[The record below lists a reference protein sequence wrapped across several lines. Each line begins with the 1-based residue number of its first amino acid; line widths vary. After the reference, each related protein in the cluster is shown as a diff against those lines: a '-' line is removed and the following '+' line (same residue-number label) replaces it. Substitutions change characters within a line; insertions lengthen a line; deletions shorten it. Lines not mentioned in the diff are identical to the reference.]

1 MNDRNDRAIRVAV
14 KWYNTHLNSDD
25 DKINVVLLTDD
36 VENKTRAAEE
46 GLFVV
51 SSKIYLI
58 SSY

>member
-25 DKINVVLLTDD
+25 NNVKIVLLTDD
-36 VENKTRAAEE
+36 VENRTRAIED

-51 SSKIYLI
+51 SSKIQA
-58 SSY
+58 